1 MMVRISV
8 PLLGL
13 LVYTVAILGGA
24 FGIAVLVVEWRGDGA
39 DDGAEGPAAEGS
51 AAEGTAAPS
60 EISASEAELAGV
72 AHLIDFTERFPSSD
86 EKAALTEGF
95 APYCDAVER
104 TGEGWLIR
112 CGFRHTDGREFPR
125 LFDLQVEDDGTV
137 ATDEEES

>member
-8 PLLGL
+8 PIVGL
-13 LVYTVAILGGA
+13 LLYTVAILAGA
-24 FGIAVLVVEWRGDGA
+24 FGIAVLVVEWRGNGA
-39 DDGAEGPAAEGS
+39 GGGAEGPTAEATS
-51 AAEGTAAPS
+51 APS
-60 EISASEAELAGV
+60 EISAGEAELAGV
-72 AHLIDFTERFPSSD
+72 AYLIDFTERFPSSD
-86 EKAALTEGF
+86 EKVALTEGF

-104 TGEGWLIR
+104 TGEGWLVR

>member
-1 MMVRISV
+1 VRISV

-13 LVYTVAILGGA
+13 LLYTVVILAGA

-39 DDGAEGPAAEGS
+39 DDGAEGPAAEGTS
-51 AAEGTAAPS
+51 APS
-60 EISASEAELAGV
+60 EISSSEAELAGV

-86 EKAALTEGF
+86 EKAALTDGF

-104 TGEGWLIR
+104 TGEGWLVR

>member
-1 MMVRISV
+1 MVRISV

-72 AHLIDFTERFPSSD
+72 ANLIDFTERFPSSD
-86 EKAALTEGF
+86 ERAALTEGF

-104 TGEGWLIR
+104 TGEGWLVR
-112 CGFRHTDGREFPR
+112 CGFRHPDGRDVPR

>member
-1 MMVRISV
+1 MMMRISV

-13 LVYTVAILGGA
+13 LIYTVAILAGA

-39 DDGAEGPAAEGS
+39 DGGAEGPAAAGP
-51 AAEGTAAPS
+51 AAEGTSAAS
-60 EISASEAELAGV
+60 EISANEAELAGV
-72 AHLIDFTERFPSSD
+72 ANLIDFTERFPSSD
-86 EKAALTEGF
+86 ERAALTEGY

-104 TGEGWLIR
+104 TGEGWLVR

-125 LFDLQVEDDGTV
+125 LFDLQVDDDGTV

>member
-13 LVYTVAILGGA
+13 LLYTVGILAGA

-39 DDGAEGPAAEGS
+39 DGGAEGPAAAGP
-51 AAEGTAAPS
+51 AAEGTSIPS

-72 AHLIDFTERFPSSD
+72 ANLIDFTERFPSSD
-86 EKAALTEGF
+86 ERAALTEGF

-104 TGEGWLIR
+104 TGEGWLVR
-112 CGFRHTDGREFPR
+112 CGFRHPDGRDFPR

-137 ATDEEES
+137 ATDEQES

>member
-1 MMVRISV
+1 VRISV

-13 LVYTVAILGGA
+13 LLYTVVILAGA

-39 DDGAEGPAAEGS
+39 DGGAEGPAAEGTS
-51 AAEGTAAPS
+51 TPS

-104 TGEGWLIR
+104 AGEGWLVR

-125 LFDLQVEDDGTV
+125 LFDLKVDDDGTV

>member
-13 LVYTVAILGGA
+13 ILYTVAILAGA

-39 DDGAEGPAAEGS
+39 DDRTEGPAAGGPAAEGTS
-51 AAEGTAAPS
+51 TSS
-60 EISASEAELAGV
+60 EISASQAELAGV
-72 AHLIDFTERFPSSD
+72 ANLIDFTERFPSSD

-95 APYCDAVER
+95 APYCDTVER
-104 TGEGWLIR
+104 IGESWLVR
-112 CGFRHTDGREFPR
+112 CGFRHPDGRDFPR
-125 LFDLQVEDDGTV
+125 LFDLRVEDDGTV